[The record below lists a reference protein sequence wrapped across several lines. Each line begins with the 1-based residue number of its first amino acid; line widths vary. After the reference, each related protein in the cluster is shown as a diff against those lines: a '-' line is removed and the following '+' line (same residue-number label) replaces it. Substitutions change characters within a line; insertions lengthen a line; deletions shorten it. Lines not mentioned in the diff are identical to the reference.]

1 MNASRRHFF
10 RSATGLA
17 AFGAGQATPLALSLA
32 GLGALASQSSHA
44 ADTSGYKA
52 LVCLYLNGG
61 SDMHNW
67 LVPTDPTNYASYAAA
82 RRELAWQGAN
92 LQALTQTRQA
102 SGRSF
107 GMPLELSPLRSH
119 YEAGRV
125 AALAN
130 VGPLMRPVTKAE
142 YQQGS
147 GLPAKLFSHNDQ
159 TSAWQ
164 SLQPEGAPSGWG
176 GRMGDILMS
185 ANAQPVFTA
194 ISATGNAVF
203 LAGGQAVQYQVGNDG
218 PVGVRALRN
227 SWTMGSTQL
236 AGVLNRSLVG
246 TTGDAYSTEYA
257 TVMRRSLDT
266 TAALQAALAQGSVA
280 ALPTT
285 GVTLGNS
292 GNIVLANEGLAR
304 QLRMVARLIVAGQRL
319 GMRRQVFMVS
329 MGGFDTHASQ
339 MRDQPVQM
347 AKVALSMDY
356 FLNAISAQGLANNVT
371 LFTASEFGRTLV
383 SNGDGSDHGWGS
395 HQFIAGGAVRGRD
408 IYGRF
413 PIAAVGSP
421 DEVGSGRLLP
431 TTSVTQMA
439 GTLASWMGVSPSEQA
454 YVLPNLNAFAPGGLG
469 FI

>member
-1 MNASRRHFF
+1 
-10 RSATGLA
+10 
-17 AFGAGQATPLALSLA
+17 
-32 GLGALASQSSHA
+32 
-44 ADTSGYKA
+44 
-52 LVCLYLNGG
+52 
-61 SDMHNW
+61 
-67 LVPTDPTNYASYAAA
+67 
-82 RRELAWQGAN
+82 
-92 LQALTQTRQA
+92 
-102 SGRSF
+102 
-107 GMPLELSPLRSH
+107 
-119 YEAGRV
+119 
-125 AALAN
+125 
-130 VGPLMRPVTKAE
+130 
-142 YQQGS
+142 
-147 GLPAKLFSHNDQ
+147 
-159 TSAWQ
+159 
-164 SLQPEGAPSGWG
+164 
-176 GRMGDILMS
+176 
-185 ANAQPVFTA
+185 
-194 ISATGNAVF
+194 
-203 LAGGQAVQYQVGNDG
+203 
-218 PVGVRALRN
+218 
-227 SWTMGSTQL
+227 
-236 AGVLNRSLVG
+236 
-246 TTGDAYSTEYA
+246 
-257 TVMRRSLDT
+257 
-266 TAALQAALAQGSVA
+266 
-280 ALPTT
+280 
-285 GVTLGNS
+285 
-292 GNIVLANEGLAR
+292 VLANEGLAR

-439 GTLASWMGVSPSEQA
+439 STLASWMGVSPSEQA

>member
-1 MNASRRHFF
+1 
-10 RSATGLA
+10 
-17 AFGAGQATPLALSLA
+17 
-32 GLGALASQSSHA
+32 
-44 ADTSGYKA
+44 
-52 LVCLYLNGG
+52 
-61 SDMHNW
+61 
-67 LVPTDPTNYASYAAA
+67 
-82 RRELAWQGAN
+82 
-92 LQALTQTRQA
+92 
-102 SGRSF
+102 
-107 GMPLELSPLRSH
+107 
-119 YEAGRV
+119 
-125 AALAN
+125 
-130 VGPLMRPVTKAE
+130 
-142 YQQGS
+142 
-147 GLPAKLFSHNDQ
+147 
-159 TSAWQ
+159 
-164 SLQPEGAPSGWG
+164 
-176 GRMGDILMS
+176 
-185 ANAQPVFTA
+185 
-194 ISATGNAVF
+194 
-203 LAGGQAVQYQVGNDG
+203 
-218 PVGVRALRN
+218 
-227 SWTMGSTQL
+227 
-236 AGVLNRSLVG
+236 
-246 TTGDAYSTEYA
+246 
-257 TVMRRSLDT
+257 
-266 TAALQAALAQGSVA
+266 LAQGSVA

-439 GTLASWMGVSPSEQA
+439 STLASWMGVSPSEQA